1 MEYAIYAWIRYPLKN
16 SKNSD
21 NGRDSQCNAGKFF
34 EKSDT
39 SRLPLFQAQ
48 VKYEKN
54 NILKFLFFFMYSLDL
69 NLHFVHITLA

>member
-1 MEYAIYAWIRYPLKN
+1 MRYLHGICYTCLNPLSPKN

-21 NGRDSQCNAGKFF
+21 NGRDSQCNAVKFF

-39 SRLPLFQAQ
+39 SPLPLFEAQ

-54 NILKFLFFFMYSLDL
+54 KIMKFNFF
-69 NLHFVHITLA
+69 

>member
-21 NGRDSQCNAGKFF
+21 NGRDSQCNAVKFL

-39 SRLPLFQAQ
+39 SPLPLFEAQ

-54 NILKFLFFFMYSLDL
+54 KIMKFNFFFYKCLW
-69 NLHFVHITLA
+69 TLL